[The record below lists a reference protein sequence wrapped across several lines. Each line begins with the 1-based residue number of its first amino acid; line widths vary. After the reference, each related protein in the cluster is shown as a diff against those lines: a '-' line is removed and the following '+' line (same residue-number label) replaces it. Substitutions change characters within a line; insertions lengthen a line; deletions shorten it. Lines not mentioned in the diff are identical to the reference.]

1 MVKLPPEALSKARF
15 HSRPLVVACTWLTM
29 LPSTRDREWWEASL
43 ERMIGTPLLKAELEL
58 EMWVLGP
65 VTKTSE

>member
-1 MVKLPPEALSKARF
+1 M
-15 HSRPLVVACTWLTM
+15 VACTWLTM

-58 EMWVLGP
+58 EMWVLGA